1 MADKVSSAKESEIA
15 KIDKNMAVQT
25 STADG
30 MDWYTVDSPGFEFSG
45 MYWRKPGGD
54 FRRLPL
60 NTPELDLTQGVDW
73 LAWNTAGAMLRFRTD
88 APEIRIKASFR
99 NINRMDHMAFVGIM
113 GFDLYEGSGT
123 DKHYLRS
130 TRFSPD
136 CEEYLVPV
144 FGAQG
149 GVEFEKKMR
158 EFTLHFPLYSG
169 VKSFEIGLTSGSV
182 VEPPSPWKD
191 PRPVVVYGTSIQQ
204 GGCASRP
211 GMCHTN
217 RMSRLLDRPFINLA
231 FSGSGKGEPVMARLL
246 SEIEDPAMY
255 VLDYSANA
263 GLQGIR
269 DTQENFIRILR
280 EKHPVTPIL
289 LVSRYPY
296 AREYATLRDTGKFTA
311 GFIELTETYRKH
323 LEKFRSEGDEHIY
336 FLDGT
341 TLLGDYPEDC
351 TVDGV
356 HGTDL
361 GFYKISNVMAPVI
374 RKILEG
380 GRP

>member
-1 MADKVSSAKESEIA
+1 MTDKAASSARETEIA
-15 KIDKNMAVQT
+15 KIDGNMAVNT

-60 NTPELDLTQGVDW
+60 NTPELNLSHGVDW
-73 LAWNTAGAMLRFRTD
+73 LAWNTAGAMLRFRSD
-88 APEIRIKASFR
+88 APEIRIKASFHY
-99 NINRMDHMAFVGIM
+99 INRMDHMALIGIM
-113 GFDLYEGSGT
+113 GFDLYVGSGT
-123 DKHYLRS
+123 EKFFLKS
-130 TRFSPD
+130 TRFGLD
-136 CEEYLVPV
+136 CDEYLVTLLPPSPDR
-144 FGAQG
+144 
-149 GVEFEKKMR
+149 KKKVR

-182 VEPPSPWKD
+182 VEPPTPWKD
-191 PRPVVVYGTSIQQ
+191 PRPIVVYGTSIQQ

-217 RMSRLLDRPFINLA
+217 RMSRLLDRPFINQA
-231 FSGSGKGEPVMARLL
+231 YSGSGKGEPVMAKLL
-246 SEIEDPAMY
+246 AEIENPAMY
-255 VLDYSANA
+255 VLDYTANA
-263 GLQGIR
+263 HLQGIR
-269 DTQENFIRILR
+269 NTLADFVRILR

-289 LVSRYPY
+289 MVSSYPHMPEMELM
-296 AREYATLRDTGKFTA
+296 RETGRQTDVRIA
-311 GFIELTETYRKH
+311 LTETYRNQ
-323 LEKFRSEGDEHIY
+323 LEKSRSEGDENIY

-341 TLLGDYPEDC
+341 TLLGEDPGEC
-351 TVDGV
+351 TVDGT
-356 HGTDL
+356 HATDL

-380 GRP
+380 GQP